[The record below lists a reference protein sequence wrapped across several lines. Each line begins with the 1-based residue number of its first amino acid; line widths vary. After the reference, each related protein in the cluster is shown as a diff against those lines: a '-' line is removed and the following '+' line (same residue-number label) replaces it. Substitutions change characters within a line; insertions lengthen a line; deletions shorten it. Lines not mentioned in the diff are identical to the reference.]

1 MTVLTDE
8 QFDLLELH
16 LKSAGLHKKG
26 LYNDLLDH
34 YYCLTTFYMEKG
46 YPFRESSMMAYKE
59 LAPNGFNEI
68 EQELNIFLTINI
80 QMRMNRILYSGAL
93 VAAIGQTVYIL
104 FKTLRWPGAIPALM
118 IGCFALFLMV
128 VPVLLI
134 RFTTS
139 AKRYTLS
146 DRFRYFSGL
155 AGICLFAMG
164 TVFKV
169 MHWPSA
175 NIQIILGTALLAL
188 LFFPLFFWQQYKIST
203 EEAIQTRIA

>member
-8 QFDLLELH
+8 QFDLLESQ

-34 YYCLTTFYMEKG
+34 YYCLTTFYMNSG
-46 YPFRESSMMAYKE
+46 HPFQESCLKAYKE

-80 QMRMNRILYSGAL
+80 QIRMNRILYSGAL
-93 VAAIGQTVYIL
+93 IATVGQTLYVL
-104 FKTLRWPGAIPALM
+104 FRTLHWPGGAIALM

-134 RFTTS
+134 RFMTS
-139 AKRYTLS
+139 GNHYSTS
-146 DRFRYFSGL
+146 ERFRYISGL
-155 AGICLFAMG
+155 AGISLFAMG
-164 TVFKV
+164 SVFKI
-169 MHWPSA
+169 MHWPGA

-188 LFFPLFFWQQYKIST
+188 LFFPLFFWQQYKKAT
-203 EEAIQTRIA
+203 EEALQTRIA